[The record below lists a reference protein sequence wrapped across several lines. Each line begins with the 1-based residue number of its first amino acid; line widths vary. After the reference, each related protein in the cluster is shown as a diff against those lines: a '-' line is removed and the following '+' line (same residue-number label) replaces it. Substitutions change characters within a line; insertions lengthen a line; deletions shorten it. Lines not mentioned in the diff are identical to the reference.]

1 MGTGGLSRQTLHC
14 IDAMNVQQLIEE
26 LQKHPPEMRVIVNG
40 YEGGYNDLDSPEQKS
55 IRLNVH
61 LPDKWYYGRHDDED
75 YPFGS
80 EDGSKETALLVF

>member
-1 MGTGGLSRQTLHC
+1 
-14 IDAMNVQQLIEE
+14 MNVQQLIEE

-40 YEGGYNDLDSPEQKS
+40 YEGGYKDLDSPNQKS

-61 LPDKWYYGRHDDED
+61 PPDKWYYGTHDDED

-80 EDGSKETALLVF
+80 KDGSKETALLIDA